1 MPALNR
7 VQIIGRLGKDPEEKK
22 TSKSVSYAF
31 FSVAADRHWKNK
43 KGENQKETD
52 WINIEAWGKL
62 GGNCLEFLKKGKLV
76 YLEGRLQTR
85 KYEQEGVT
93 KYFTTV
99 VLQSMQIL
107 DRKTKNDGEQIIIE
121 EIE

>member
-1 MPALNR
+1 MIFHLL
-7 VQIIGRLGKDPEEKK
+7 VFTL
-22 TSKSVSYAF
+22 
-31 FSVAADRHWKNK
+31 
-43 KGENQKETD
+43 
-52 WINIEAWGKL
+52 
-62 GGNCLEFLKKGKLV
+62 KGKLV